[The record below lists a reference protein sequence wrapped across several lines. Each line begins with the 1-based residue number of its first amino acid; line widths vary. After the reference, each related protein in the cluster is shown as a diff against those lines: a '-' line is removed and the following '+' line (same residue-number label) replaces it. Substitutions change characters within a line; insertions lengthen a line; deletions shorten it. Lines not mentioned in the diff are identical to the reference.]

1 MVCWSRVTSQCKQTN
16 KQTCLRAQILQ
27 EKENIT
33 SISYAHL
40 DLWVFLASF
49 EQSIIIPTLYL
60 SSNAVSVKMIMRLSP
75 DVSMA
80 TLICILKNDA
90 VGRGGVTEGRE
101 VVCRISPINASAIW
115 AKFVPCS
122 TLEGSESIY
131 RKHSPAHTGKQQHF
145 NQ

>member
-1 MVCWSRVTSQCKQTN
+1 
-16 KQTCLRAQILQ
+16 
-27 EKENIT
+27 
-33 SISYAHL
+33 
-40 DLWVFLASF
+40 
-49 EQSIIIPTLYL
+49 
-60 SSNAVSVKMIMRLSP
+60 
-75 DVSMA
+75 MA

-90 VGRGGVTEGRE
+90 VGRGGVTERREE

-131 RKHSPAHTGKQQHF
+131 RKTQLPHTGKQQHL